1 MSASLKSIVSR
12 PNSSPAKQLAAFL
25 ARYDPAIAAKARAAI
40 AYLRNRLPNATE
52 LVYDNY
58 NALAIGFGPSDRA
71 SEAILSL
78 AVYPRW
84 ISLFF
89 LQGTTL
95 PDPQRI
101 LRGSGTR
108 VRHIVLNDAQEM
120 QLPAVEALISIAL
133 ATAKK
138 PLDPKARRSLLI
150 KSVAA
155 KQRPRRPPDKP
166 GTGRR
171 KN

>member
-1 MSASLKSIVSR
+1 MSP
-12 PNSSPAKQLAAFL
+12 PNLSPAKQLAAFL
-25 ARYDPAIAAKARAAI
+25 ARYDPVIAAKARAAI

-58 NALAIGFGPSDRA
+58 NALAIGFGPSERA

-78 AVYPRW
+78 AIYPRW
-84 ISLFF
+84 INLFF
-89 LQGTTL
+89 LQGASL

-108 VRHIVLNDAQEM
+108 VRHIVLNDAKEM
-120 QLPAVEALISIAL
+120 RLPAVEALISIAL

-138 PLDPKARRSLLI
+138 PLDAKAKRSLVI
-150 KSVAA
+150 KSIAA
-155 KQRPRRPPDKP
+155 KQRPRRPRDKQA
-166 GTGRR
+166 TGRR
-171 KN
+171 RI